1 MIKLSDV
8 KVRAQYRTRVRYRLL
23 VLEYAG
29 EHGPAA
35 AGRHYGLSA
44 RTIRRWRKRWG
55 QGGIEGLVPSYPRHR
70 ARRVSPAAIELI
82 RQARQEFG
90 YGAART
96 RLWLQRVH
104 GIRLAMGTIQRV
116 FRDMGLPRLR
126 RTRKREPRQMKLFEK
141 AEPGESIQVD
151 VKYVQIAGRW
161 GVSVHGPGRLHPLPS
176 PAALSAF
183 TSPVEPRLPDRAPA
197 GFSVPHPAP
206 AV

>member
-1 MIKLSDV
+1 MIKLGDV
-8 KVRAQYRTRVRYRLL
+8 KVRLQYGTGVRYRLL

-29 EHGPAA
+29 QHGPAA

-44 RTIRRWRKRWG
+44 RTIRRWRKRWRQSG
-55 QGGIEGLVPSYPRHR
+55 VGGLVPSYPRHR

-116 FRDMGLPRLR
+116 FRDLGLPCLR
-126 RTRKREPRQMKLFEK
+126 RTRKREPRQMQQF
-141 AEPGESIQVD
+141 GQ
-151 VKYVQIAGRW
+151 AGTEA
-161 GVSVHGPGRLHPLPS
+161 SDHG
-176 PAALSAF
+176 
-183 TSPVEPRLPDRAPA
+183 D
-197 GFSVPHPAP
+197 
-206 AV
+206 